1 MQVQQQKNGRR
12 KPERASP
19 MADKSD
25 VPWKSYPSV
34 PLRLHSCEA
43 LKVCRSPTE
52 LSVKNPYETLQ
63 VRFCRPGFH
72 RTAAIFWL
80 GCKKEVWSRLVDLS
94 DFFFFLVVLKNTI
107 VFMGIWRTCILTYN
121 KEPLL
126 LFCLDVSIPVGLSF
140 KTSSDTL
147 LVLNLTV
154 NKHCSGQ
161 SKWCIFQI
169 YDGIYSDK
177 MMVYFRYLHLLL

>member
-25 VPWKSYPSV
+25 VPWKSSPSV

-94 DFFFFLVVLKNTI
+94 DFFFFFWLYWKI
-107 VFMGIWRTCILTYN
+107 
-121 KEPLL
+121 L
-126 LFCLDVSIPVGLSF
+126 LFLWESEEPASLRTTRNPCCCSVLMSQF
-140 KTSSDTL
+140 Q
-147 LVLNLTV
+147 LVWALKRVLIL
-154 NKHCSGQ
+154 C
-161 SKWCIFQI
+161 WC
-169 YDGIYSDK
+169 
-177 MMVYFRYLHLLL
+177 